1 MFKSL
6 TFHVQVGLKS
16 LRLLSFTHVFFLK
29 YSLDYVK
36 IWQFFFFDVV
46 SKRAPT

>member
-16 LRLLSFTHVFFLK
+16 LRLLSFTHVFFFKVFIGLCEN
-29 YSLDYVK
+29 LTV
-36 IWQFFFFDVV
+36 FFFDVV

>member
-16 LRLLSFTHVFFLK
+16 LRLVFIGLCEN
-29 YSLDYVK
+29 LTV
-36 IWQFFFFDVV
+36 FFFDVV

>member
-16 LRLLSFTHVFFLK
+16 LRLLSFTYVFFFKVFIGLCEN
-29 YSLDYVK
+29 LTV
-36 IWQFFFFDVV
+36 FFFDVV